1 MVTARATVGAKVKV
15 RVRVR
20 CWGDIKVRVRAG
32 IKFWARAARLGNYKV
47 NDEAILSGRVRVP
60 EKKG

>member
-1 MVTARATVGAKVKV
+1 MVTARATVGAK
-15 RVRVR
+15 VRVR

-32 IKFWARAARLGNYKV
+32 ITFWARAARLGNYKV